1 MYEYTALIIRVVDG
15 DTLVMDVDVGFGMW
29 RRNESYRLLRI
40 NAPEM
45 RYKAGKAAKQFLT
58 KVLAEKGMDATVTT
72 HKSDVYGRF
81 LAEVVLPDGTN
92 VSDYLV
98 THNHARYKDYE

>member
-1 MYEYTALIIRVVDG
+1 MYDYKAHIIRVVDG
-15 DTLVMDVDVGFGMW
+15 DTVVLDVDVGFGMW

-45 RYKAGKAAKQFLT
+45 RYKAGKAAKAFLIV
-58 KVLAEKGMDATVTT
+58 VLAEKGMDATVTT

-81 LAEVVLPDGTN
+81 LAEVVLADGTN
-92 VSDYLV
+92 ISTYMVE
-98 THNHARYKDYE
+98 HNHAKYKEY